1 MSSTAET
8 LGWAAEQKPETIR
21 QPRGGSAPSAT
32 GAAAASRGTK
42 RLRQRLRR
50 HFKQHWRSRPG
61 RSSSVNATL
70 TGRCSKIAAYPVGS
84 QCTVLLYCC
93 NSFFLTRMI
102 LDWNSGFALF
112 FSSPFFW
119 HVVRWIIWYR
129 KYILS
134 KTDMYPIIISKNYD
148 QVSRLFYKLFY
159 TPNWK
164 SCWTKFIY
172 DTNTIWNQHF
182 LCEKR

>member
-21 QPRGGSAPSAT
+21 QPRGSAPSAT

-84 QCTVLLYCC
+84 QCTVLLYRC
-93 NSFFLTRMI
+93 NSFFWHGWSWIEIVASLHFFLHLFLTCRSMNNLI
-102 LDWNSGFALF
+102 
-112 FSSPFFW
+112 
-119 HVVRWIIWYR
+119 
-129 KYILS
+129 S
-134 KTDMYPIIISKNYD
+134 KIYFVKNRYLIIISKNHD
-148 QVSRLFYKLFY
+148 QVSGLFYKLFY

-164 SCWTKFIY
+164 SLECWTKFIY